1 MRALF
6 DKIAKRFW
14 THAVRPEGARI
25 AHRRSESILVL
36 QALSSLT
43 PASSAINRMSAGRCA
58 NSPTVTMPGI

>member
-1 MRALF
+1 MTALF

-36 QALSSLT
+36 AAERWPREQGPLCL
-43 PASSAINRMSAGRCA
+43 AG
-58 NSPTVTMPGI
+58 GL